1 MTAFAKYYEI
11 LRITVRSRLVYL
23 KDVLASTL
31 FLVVILFVFV
41 KLWQATLAGGQTV
54 EGFDLTKMI
63 WYYVATETIIM
74 SMLPLHRTFEREIR
88 EGDITVR
95 MNKPYSYL
103 LFHFSAFLGEAMV
116 KAVLLLAVGSLVT
129 SLMVG
134 GLPTFQWQSLPAL
147 AVLYVT
153 TIALNFCY
161 NALIGLS
168 AFWTE
173 DVTGLFFVMDRAKW
187 LLGGFLLPI
196 SIFPEPLK
204 SVAQVLPF
212 QLMIYAPARVAVDFS
227 WTLWARTLGLQ
238 LMLLAVLGALAQLV
252 VLRGFKR
259 LNVNGG

>member
-1 MTAFAKYYEI
+1 MNGWKKYFEI

-41 KLWQATLAGGQTV
+41 KLWQATLAGGGSV

-103 LFHFSAFLGEAMV
+103 LFHFSAFLGEAVV
-116 KAVLLLAVGSLVT
+116 KATLLLAVGSAVT
-129 SLMVG
+129 LLMVG
-134 GLPTFQWQSLPAL
+134 PLPGFPWQAIPAL
-147 AVLYVT
+147 AVTYVV

-161 NALIGLS
+161 NSLIGLS

-204 SVAQVLPF
+204 SVAEVLPF
-212 QLMIYAPARVAVDFS
+212 QLMIYAPARVAVDFT
-227 WTLWARTLGLQ
+227 WGLWLATTGRQ
-238 LMLLAVLGALAQLV
+238 LLLLAVMAALTQFV